1 MSATTLPLFHRQR
14 HYGVIPTGR
23 PGGCEMYEV
32 VLLVEQELSEP
43 DAKRVVELHQDM
55 PEPVKYHVLVPCHN
69 AEAGVEASISALGTA
84 DLYGPGLAA
93 QRHDLAE
100 AQKAIDTEAKGC
112 SGRSVQRLRDLG
124 QDAEGGISHERPIDA
139 LVATVQHVQGQEVI
153 ILTRPHVVAEFFHLD
168 WTNSARRHL
177 GVPVLHLLE
186 RDQQPKTPAS

>member
-1 MSATTLPLFHRQR
+1 
-14 HYGVIPTGR
+14 
-23 PGGCEMYEV
+23 MYDV
-32 VLLVEQELSEP
+32 VLLVEQELSGP
-43 DAKRVVELHQDM
+43 DAKRVVDLHQDM
-55 PEPVKYHVLVPCHN
+55 PEPVRYHVLVPCHN

-84 DLYGPGLAA
+84 DLYGPGLAS

-124 QDAEGGISHERPIDA
+124 QDAEGGISHLRPIDA
-139 LVATVQHVQGQEVI
+139 LVATVAHVQGQEVI
-153 ILTRPHVVAEFFHLD
+153 ILTRGHLVAEFFHLD

-186 RDQQPKTPAS
+186 RDSQPKEPSV